1 MQTQMFRRVALVILG
16 NVFIGLAVSLLRIAN
31 LGTDPFSTMNL
42 GLSSTLNLSL
52 GIFQVIINL
61 VLFPL
66 MIVYLRNS
74 IGLGTIV
81 NMFGIGFISD
91 FFVYI
96 YFNLFEQIPGL
107 ELRLMFML
115 VAVTLTSLGVA
126 LYVTP
131 DLGMAPY
138 DALAFVIEKVSNGNI
153 RFSIARMITDVSAVI
168 IGFMFGAVVGVATV
182 ILAFFLGPFIQFFR
196 ARVAE
201 PLVHPKMPPITFTE

>member
-1 MQTQMFRRVALVILG
+1 MFRRVALVILG

>member
-1 MQTQMFRRVALVILG
+1 MFRRVALVILG

-91 FFVYI
+91 FFVYV
-96 YFNLFEQIPGL
+96 YFNFFEQIPGL
-107 ELRLMFML
+107 ELRLIFML
-115 VAVTLTSLGVA
+115 VAVALTSLGVA

-196 ARVAE
+196 VRVAE
-201 PLVHPKMPPITFTE
+201 PLVHPKTPPITFTE

>member
-107 ELRLMFML
+107 ELRLIFML
-115 VAVTLTSLGVA
+115 VAVALTSLGVA

-196 ARVAE
+196 VRVAE
-201 PLVHPKMPPITFTE
+201 PLVHSKMPPITFTE

>member
-1 MQTQMFRRVALVILG
+1 MFRRVALVILG

-107 ELRLMFML
+107 ELRLIFML
-115 VAVTLTSLGVA
+115 VAVALTSLGVA

-196 ARVAE
+196 VRVAE
-201 PLVHPKMPPITFTE
+201 PLVHSKMPPITFTE